1 VTTKNIKLLVLILST
16 LFISTLLSSVFMNKY
31 DEKLLDIQVAVGD
44 TFALNKTN
52 TLNLNNSYR
61 SLYVNYDKLLNSNKI
76 LIKNIDDLVKQY
88 PEQVNLKQ
96 LQTIIIKQ
104 SDNIDLIKRT
114 NSLITNSLYFIKYK
128 PSKIFSN
135 QNSNQKKEAI
145 LLRNLSRKLVGLSY
159 DIKQTD
165 ISVLKRYDQVI
176 EKFKHVNLTD
186 KRLLSYQ
193 DIFLSH
199 TQVILRNT
207 LLLRKNIEE
216 FNTLD
221 ESLNIIYNNIKT
233 NIFNE
238 HIKIKDRIK
247 YAQTILILS
256 LFIFIYLILRF
267 LKLEKKSKEE
277 QERLQDLISKNIIIS
292 TTDLKGNITSASDK
306 FCEVSGYTK
315 EELIGTSHNIIRHS
329 NMQNKIFKQMW
340 KTIKK
345 GKVWRGNIKNR
356 KKDGGFY
363 WVDAII
369 EPIFNKK
376 KEIVSYLAIRV
387 DITTAIALKELS
399 QNQEILINSQIEVAN
414 MQRDKALE
422 ASRAKSEFLANMS
435 HEIRTPLNAIMGFI
449 ELLKDNEKSKTKL
462 NYLSIINNSSNNLL
476 KVINDILDFS
486 KIESGNLI
494 IDNTNFNPID
504 EFNLTKKLFEAK
516 AKEKNIKLHVN
527 YSQLP
532 KSLYADILRIKQVIN
547 NLLSNAVKF
556 THENKNIYLN
566 IKYIDNKF
574 LQVNVKDEGIGISIQ
589 YQEKIFDAFSQEDS
603 STTRKYGG
611 TGLGLTISSNL
622 ISAMGGELKLNS
634 TLGVGSDFYFSIPV
648 SIGESIK
655 ETITKTTTQHLEGHV
670 LLVED
675 NKANQMFM
683 KIILKKLGLTFDI
696 ANDGLEAVEIYKNN
710 NYDIV
715 LMDENMPN
723 MCGIDATRII
733 NEYENKNNLIH
744 TPIIA
749 LTANALKGDR
759 ERFLK
764 AGMDE
769 YITKPI
775 DKDKLNKIL
784 CNLLL

>member
-1 VTTKNIKLLVLILST
+1 MTTKNIKLLVLILST

-159 DIKQTD
+159 DIKQAD

-486 KIESGNLI
+486 KIESGNLL
-494 IDNTNFNPID
+494 IDDTNFNPID

-527 YSQLP
+527 YSELP

-710 NYDIV
+710 HYDIV

>member
-1 VTTKNIKLLVLILST
+1 MTTKNIKLLVLILST

>member
-1 VTTKNIKLLVLILST
+1 MTTKNIKLLVLILST

-104 SDNIDLIKRT
+104 NDNIDLIKRT

-292 TTDLKGNITSASDK
+292 TTDLKGNITSASDR

-329 NMQNKIFKQMW
+329 DMQNKIFKQMW

-486 KIESGNLI
+486 KIESGNLL
-494 IDNTNFNPID
+494 IDDTNFNPID

-527 YSQLP
+527 YSELP

-710 NYDIV
+710 HYDIV

>member
-292 TTDLKGNITSASDK
+292 TTDLKGNITSASDR

-486 KIESGNLI
+486 KIESGNLL
-494 IDNTNFNPID
+494 IDDTNFNPID